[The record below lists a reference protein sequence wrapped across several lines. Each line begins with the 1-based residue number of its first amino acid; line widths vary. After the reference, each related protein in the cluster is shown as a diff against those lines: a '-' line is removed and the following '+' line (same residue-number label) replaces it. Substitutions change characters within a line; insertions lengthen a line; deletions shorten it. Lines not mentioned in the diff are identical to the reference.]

1 MPDQPRTR
9 SRLAR
14 RRGPI
19 RHPLRQARRPFA
31 AALLAWPAMASC
43 AAWLLFAA
51 PLPAQTPAAS
61 AAKAA
66 PPAASSA
73 RDLGRAI
80 YRELCE
86 IDTSQSAGDTLRAS
100 RAMAQRLL
108 GAGFPEADVRVFETA
123 PKRGNLV
130 ARLRGSGKRK
140 PLLLLAHTD
149 VVEAKR
155 EDWSTDP
162 FKLVEKGG
170 YFYARGSADDKYMAA
185 TFITNLI
192 RYRREGYRPERDIIV
207 ALTADE
213 EIADE
218 HRYGINWLLDKQRPL
233 IEAEL
238 ALNEGGG
245 VGVIEGKPAWNS
257 LQTTEKLYQ
266 TFYLEVRDPGG
277 HSSQPRAGNA
287 IYTLAAGLTRL
298 ERFAFPVRLNPTTRV
313 YFERMSSIERGPLG
327 KDMQAIVA
335 DKPDPGAIE
344 RLSAKPP
351 YNAQLR
357 TTCVATELTAGH
369 AENALPQLA
378 RATVNCRIVPG
389 ETVESVQATLVR
401 VLDSPLIQLSLA
413 PRDTPSSPSPL
424 NAELVAA
431 IEKVGARFWPG
442 IPVLPTMSA
451 GATDSRFL
459 RNAGIP
465 TYGHSG
471 LAQDIFDV
479 RAHGK
484 DERVM
489 VKAFD
494 DGQRYLYELVKELA
508 GGQ

>member
-1 MPDQPRTR
+1 MPDQPCPPV
-9 SRLAR
+9 R
-14 RRGPI
+14 RR
-19 RHPLRQARRPFA
+19 LRRRPTLPTRGLA
-31 AALLAWPAMASC
+31 AASLAAATLLLTPASR
-43 AAWLLFAA
+43 
-51 PLPAQTPAAS
+51 AQTPAATATTAAQAS
-61 AAKAA
+61 AGA
-66 PPAASSA
+66 A

-80 YRELCE
+80 YRELVE

-100 RAMAQRLL
+100 KAMAQRLL
-108 GAGFPEADVRVFETA
+108 AAGFPEADVRVFEAA

-170 YFYARGSADDKYMAA
+170 YFYARGSSDDKYMAA
-185 TFITNLI
+185 TFVSNLI
-192 RYRREGYRPERDIIV
+192 RYRREGYRPDRDIIV
-207 ALTADE
+207 ALTTDE

-218 HRYGINWLLDKQRPL
+218 HHYGINWLLEKQRPL

-266 TFYLEVRDPGG
+266 TFYLEVRDAGG

-298 ERFAFPVRLNPTTRV
+298 ERFAFPVRLNPTTRL
-313 YFERMSSIERGPLG
+313 YFERMASIERGPLG
-327 KDMQAIVA
+327 KDMQAILA
-335 DKPDPGAIE
+335 REPDPGALE

-389 ETVESVQATLVR
+389 ETVESVRATLDR
-401 VLDSPLIQLSLA
+401 VLGSPHIQLSLA
-413 PRDTPSSPSPL
+413 QRDTPSSPSALYP
-424 NAELVAA
+424 ELVAA
-431 IEKVGARFWPG
+431 IEKVSARFWPG

-494 DGQRYLYELVKELA
+494 DGQRYLYELVKEIA

>member
-1 MPDQPRTR
+1 MPDQTR
-9 SRLAR
+9 PPAR
-14 RRGPI
+14 RM
-19 RHPLRQARRPFA
+19 LRRRPTSPARGLA
-31 AALLAWPAMASC
+31 AASLAAATLLLMPASR
-43 AAWLLFAA
+43 
-51 PLPAQTPAAS
+51 AQTPAGS

-66 PPAASSA
+66 PVSASSA

-80 YRELCE
+80 YRELVE

-100 RAMAQRLL
+100 KAMAQRLL
-108 GAGFPEADVRVFETA
+108 AAGFPEADVRVFEVA

-170 YFYARGSADDKYMAA
+170 YFYARGSSDDKYMAA
-185 TFITNLI
+185 TFVSNLI
-192 RYRREGYRPERDIIV
+192 RYRREGYRPDRDIIV
-207 ALTADE
+207 ALTTDE

-218 HRYGINWLLDKQRPL
+218 HHYGITWLLEKQRPL

-266 TFYLEVRDPGG
+266 TFYLEVRDTGG

-298 ERFAFPVRLNPTTRV
+298 ERFAFPIRINPTTRL
-313 YFERMSSIERGPLG
+313 YFERMASIERGPLG
-327 KDMQAIVA
+327 KDMLAVLA
-335 DKPDPGAIE
+335 AHPDPGAVE

-389 ETVESVQATLVR
+389 ETALSVRATLDR
-401 VLDSPLIQLSLA
+401 VLGSPQIQLSLA
-413 PRDTPSSPSPL
+413 QRDTPSSPSALHP
-424 NAELVAA
+424 ELVAA
-431 IEKVGARFWPG
+431 IEKVSARFWPG

>member
-1 MPDQPRTR
+1 MPDQPCPPAPRTR
-9 SRLAR
+9 GLAAAS
-14 RRGPI
+14 
-19 RHPLRQARRPFA
+19 LAA
-31 AALLAWPAMASC
+31 AALLLTSASR
-43 AAWLLFAA
+43 AQAPAA
-51 PLPAQTPAAS
+51 PAANAAQAS
-61 AAKAA
+61 AG
-66 PPAASSA
+66 SA

-80 YRELCE
+80 YRELVE

-100 RAMAQRLL
+100 KAMAQRLL
-108 GAGFPEADVRVFETA
+108 AAGFPEADVRVFEAA

-170 YFYARGSADDKYMAA
+170 YFYARGSSDDKYMAA
-185 TFITNLI
+185 TFVSNLI
-192 RYRREGYRPERDIIV
+192 RYRREGYRPDRDIIV
-207 ALTADE
+207 ALTTDE

-218 HRYGINWLLDKQRPL
+218 HHYGINWLLEKQRPL

-266 TFYLEVRDPGG
+266 TFYLEVRDTGG

-298 ERFAFPVRLNPTTRV
+298 ERFAFPVRLNATTRL
-313 YFERMSSIERGPLG
+313 YFERMASIERGPLG
-327 KDMQAIVA
+327 KDMQAILA
-335 DKPDPGAIE
+335 REPDAGAVE

-389 ETVESVQATLVR
+389 ETVESVRATLDR
-401 VLDSPLIQLSLA
+401 VLGSPHIQLSLA
-413 PRDTPSSPSPL
+413 QRDTPSSPSALSP
-424 NAELVAA
+424 ELVAA
-431 IEKVGARFWPG
+431 IEKVSARFWPG

-494 DGQRYLYELVKELA
+494 DGQRYLYELVKEIA